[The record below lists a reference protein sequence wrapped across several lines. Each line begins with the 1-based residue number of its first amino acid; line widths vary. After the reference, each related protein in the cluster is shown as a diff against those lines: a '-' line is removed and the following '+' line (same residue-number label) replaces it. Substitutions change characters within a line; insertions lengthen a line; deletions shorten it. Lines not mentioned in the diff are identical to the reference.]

1 MVLGQAS
8 SAIGS
13 AVQVQSQRKLLLA
26 CAALLLVLL
35 LSLLLAGRML
45 AGNFAAIE
53 HQQALRETSQLGQA
67 FNSDLRQLVV
77 STRNYARWDDAVNF
91 IATGDHAFVAS
102 NFTEDALREMHVDL
116 VWMADANGREVYSG
130 FYDRG
135 QGTLTSPAPTQLLGQ
150 FAKAMHDDQR
160 LRELPPSDRLVR
172 TTRGLAAFSVEQVRH
187 SDGTQPT
194 GAILMFARFFYDDDL
209 LRVRETINQPLS
221 YTYLPSLLTTAA
233 TADLPP
239 DVRSWINTPDL
250 DPTHVGEPTRN
261 LITGYALMRD
271 IEGRP
276 AALFTT
282 SERRD
287 TYRLGVRATWL
298 MLGGIALLLLLASAC
313 VLWLVVRLRS
323 SFAAA
328 QAAESRHARIA
339 SQLTEAITIV
349 EAGSGRIV
357 TANETV
363 LRALG
368 CTPDSIRSRTAFD
381 LYPDLR
387 TDALDE
393 AAHSSSRQMH
403 ASRMRGEHGVMIDC
417 EISMTRLPDELPGQ
431 LCLVGHDVGHR
442 KAAEEQHRASQKKLV
457 HMAQHDPLTGLPNRL
472 FLRSRLPRALRH
484 SASTGKLLALIY
496 MDIDHFKN
504 INDSRGH
511 GVGDQLLQV
520 VAKRLRAAVAAQ
532 DVVVRMGGDEFVIV
546 GALLP
551 DDDAIENLA
560 LRIGAAI
567 QAPLQIDDAP
577 LEVSASMGV
586 AIHGRHGLD
595 METLLKHADIALYEA
610 KAAGRRCHRVFS
622 QDMVVRVSE
631 NVALEQA
638 LRRAVGTNQLSM
650 DYQPVID
657 LRTGRVSSL
666 EALMRWRHPE
676 LGLIPPSQ
684 FIPVADGCGLTVE
697 FGNLALR
704 DVLRQLRA
712 WQDEKVPLVPVA
724 VNISPVQLEQGDFDK
739 HVLAMAREHGVDP
752 RWLRFEITETALL
765 KDPEAL
771 VQTLHALR
779 SLGSQVLIDDFG
791 TGYSGLSYLTRMP
804 IDALKIDRSFV
815 SDLGRST
822 ARTPIIGAVI
832 DMARRL
838 KLSTVA
844 EGVETAEQ
852 AALLRD
858 QGCDYAQGYYFS
870 KPVSARN
877 CKALLEH
884 IGWDRQVS
892 ETIVQR
898 VISA

>member
-1 MVLGQAS
+1 MVVVQGN

-13 AVQVQSQRKLLLA
+13 GAQVQSQRKLLLV
-26 CAALLLVLL
+26 CGGLLLGLL
-35 LSLLLAGRML
+35 LSLALAGRMVR
-45 AGNFAAIE
+45 GSFATIE
-53 HQQALRETSQLGQA
+53 RQQALRETAQLGQA

-77 STRNYARWDDAVNF
+77 STRNYARWDDAANF
-91 IATGDHAFVAS
+91 VATGDRTFISS
-102 NFTEDALREMHVDL
+102 NFTEDALREMHVDV

-135 QGTLTSPAPTQLLGQ
+135 QGTLASPAPPALLGQ
-150 FAKAMHDDQR
+150 FAKAMHEDAR
-160 LRELPPSDRLVR
+160 LRGLAASQRLVR
-172 TTRGLAAFSVEQVRH
+172 TSRGLAAFSVEQVRH
-187 SDGTQPT
+187 SDGTQPN
-194 GAILMFARFFYDDDL
+194 GAILMFARFFYDEDL
-209 LRVRETINQPLS
+209 ERVRQTYDQPLS
-221 YTYLPSLLTTAA
+221 YTYLPSLLTSAA

-239 DVRSWINTPDL
+239 EVRAWINTPGL
-250 DPTHVGEPTRN
+250 DPVYVGEPTRD

-271 IEGRP
+271 IEGLP

-282 SERRD
+282 TESRD
-287 TYRLGVRATWL
+287 AYRLGVRATYL
-298 MLGGIALLLLLASAC
+298 MLAGIALLMLLASAC
-313 VLWLVVRLRS
+313 VLWLVIRLRN

-328 QAAESRHARIA
+328 QAAESRYSRIA
-339 SQLTEAITIV
+339 AQLTEAITIV
-349 EAGSGRIV
+349 EADTGRIIA
-357 TANETV
+357 ANETV
-363 LRALG
+363 QRALG

-387 TDALDE
+387 TDALVE
-393 AAHSSSRQMH
+393 AAHSGVRQMH
-403 ASRMRGEHGVMIDC
+403 ASRMRGEHGTTFDC
-417 EISMTRLPDELPGQ
+417 EISMTRLPDELHSQ
-431 LCLVGHDVGHR
+431 LCLVGHDVSHR
-442 KAAEEQHRASQKKLV
+442 KAAEEQQRSSQRQLV

-484 SASTGKLLALIY
+484 SAASGKLLALIY
-496 MDIDHFKN
+496 LDIDHFKN

-551 DDDAIENLA
+551 DDEAVENLA
-560 LRIGAAI
+560 LRIESAI

-577 LEVSASMGV
+577 LEVSASMGI
-586 AIHGRHGLD
+586 AIHGRHGLE
-595 METLLKHADIALYEA
+595 MESLLKHADIALYEA

-631 NVALEQA
+631 TVALEQA

-657 LRTGRVSSL
+657 LRTGQVSSL

-676 LGLIPPSQ
+676 LGLVPPSQ

-697 FGNLALR
+697 FGNMALR
-704 DVLRQLRA
+704 DVMSQLRT
-712 WQDEKVPLVPVA
+712 WQDEQVPLVPIA
-724 VNISPVQLEQGDFDK
+724 VNVSPVQLEQGGFDR
-739 HVLAMAREHGVDP
+739 HVMAMAKEHGIDP
-752 RWLRFEITETALL
+752 RWLRFEITESALL
-765 KDPEAL
+765 KNPEGL
-771 VQTLHALR
+771 VETLQTLR
-779 SLGSQVLIDDFG
+779 SMGSQVLIDDFG

-838 KLSTVA
+838 ELSTVA

-858 QGCDYAQGYYFS
+858 LGCDYAQGYHFS
-870 KPVSARN
+870 RPVSARN

-884 IGWDRQVS
+884 LGRERPIT
-892 ETIVQR
+892 ETIVHR
-898 VISA
+898 ALGG